1 MLPAI
6 VALALHNGAIIGH
19 LIGRYSLEIKLRA
32 DASRG
37 LNRYFY
43 ELLPR
48 LYGQFLAFL
57 FYRWEIIMRE
67 SAILG
72 ILGIATLG
80 FYIDS
85 SIQELHFDKAM
96 ILIFITALLNVLV
109 DALSRYLRAKLRLKT
124 NVDCRATNDYCTARE

>member
-1 MLPAI
+1 M
-6 VALALHNGAIIGH
+6 HNGAIIGH
-19 LIGRYSLEIKLRA
+19 LIGRYSSEIKLRS
-32 DASRG
+32 DAVTG

-43 ELLPR
+43 ELIPR

-57 FYRWEIIMRE
+57 FYRWEIILRE

-85 SIQELHFDKAM
+85 SIQELRLDKAM
-96 ILIFITALLNVLV
+96 ILIVITALLNVLV
-109 DALSRYLRAKLRLKT
+109 DAISRYLRAKLRLKT
-124 NVDCRATNDYCTARE
+124 GVDCSASNDYCTAKE